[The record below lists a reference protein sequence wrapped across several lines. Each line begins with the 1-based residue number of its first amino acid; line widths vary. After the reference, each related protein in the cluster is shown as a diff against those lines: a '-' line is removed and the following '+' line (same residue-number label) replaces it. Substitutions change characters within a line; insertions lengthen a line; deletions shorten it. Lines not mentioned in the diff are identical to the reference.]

1 MGDKLVTDLSSSEGG
16 GGTKGRPSPVSR
28 YTEKFEELC
37 GYYMS
42 IGMTYHDFWDG
53 DCCMVKYYRDKAKR
67 DREHENFNLWLQG
80 AYIYEALL
88 DASPAFNALSK
99 KKKPFPYMEHPVPLS
114 VDESERAKEQE
125 NRKKMEQGKEAM
137 KRIAEDFNKR
147 FMEKRKKG
155 GDVNDGD

>member
-1 MGDKLVTDLSSSEGG
+1 MGDKLVTDLSSSEGD
-16 GGTKGRPSPVSR
+16 GGTKGRPSPVLR
-28 YTEKFEELC
+28 YTDKFEELC

-67 DREHENFNLWLQG
+67 DRERENFNLWLQG

-99 KKKPFPYMEHPVPLS
+99 KKKPFPYLDNPIPMTEG
-114 VDESERAKEQE
+114 ESKRTKEQE
-125 NRKKMEQGKEAM
+125 NKKKMENGKEAM
-137 KRIAEDFNKR
+137 RLMVENFNKR
-147 FMEKRKKG
+147 FLEKQGKG
-155 GDVNDGD
+155 GK